1 MKIKTFAFLA
11 TAILTSSIPSGL
23 YAQSFSTQE
32 RFQDM
37 FVTAGYGTA
46 FGAAM
51 GAALLSFQD
60 EPDQSLRYVAVGAS
74 LGFIGGSLLGSYIV
88 FSPVFQVEKERESQL
103 PLALSQ
109 SKADFVFRPNIDP
122 EKKQISRL
130 EGIWTIASF

>member
-1 MKIKTFAFLA
+1 MKIKTFVLA
-11 TAILTSSIPSGL
+11 ASAILTSIFSPSL

-88 FSPVFQVEKERESQL
+88 FSPVFQVEQERESQL
-103 PLALSQ
+103 PLALHQ
-109 SKADFVFRPNIDP
+109 SNADFVFRPSIDP
-122 EKKQISRL
+122 EKRQISRL